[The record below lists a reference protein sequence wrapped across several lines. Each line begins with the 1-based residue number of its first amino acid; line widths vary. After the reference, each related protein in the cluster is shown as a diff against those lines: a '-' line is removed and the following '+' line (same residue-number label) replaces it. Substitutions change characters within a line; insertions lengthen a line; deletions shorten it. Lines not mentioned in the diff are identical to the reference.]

1 MPVRKIRI
9 HPDPV
14 LRIKSKKIPVVDRS
28 IRELVD
34 DMVETM
40 QTNNGCGLAAPQVGV
55 SLRCIVIGM
64 PEQDPFT
71 IINPEI
77 VKRRGERVIEEACLS
92 IPGVGAEVTR
102 SLEVIVKGIGRDGK
116 PLRIKGHDLLAQALE
131 HEIDHLNGLLF
142 IDRVDSQEKLYKIT
156 QISDGERLEAGNRS
170 DKDTD

>member
-1 MPVRKIRI
+1 
-9 HPDPV
+9 
-14 LRIKSKKIPVVDRS
+14 
-28 IRELVD
+28 
-34 DMVETM
+34 M